1 MAADNVALS
10 GSIDIMNEQA
20 AKPAAP
26 TIDFPAQVSEQAM
39 GRVFLEGKC
48 LNGAIVKVLN
58 WDGSV
63 LATARVVGGNR
74 GGE

>member
-1 MAADNVALS
+1 
-10 GSIDIMNEQA
+10 MNEQA

-48 LNGAIVKVLN
+48 LNGAIVNVLN
-58 WDGSV
+58 WDGRQCPRNGPGGGREPGW
-63 LATARVVGGNR
+63 RVTSAQ
-74 GGE
+74 